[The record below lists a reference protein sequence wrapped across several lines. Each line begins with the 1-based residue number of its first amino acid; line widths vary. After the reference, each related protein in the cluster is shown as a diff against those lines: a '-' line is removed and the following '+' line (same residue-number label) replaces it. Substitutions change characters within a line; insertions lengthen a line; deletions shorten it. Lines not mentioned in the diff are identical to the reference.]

1 VPIVSRLCVE
11 RVVHVPFSLAHDFA
25 EEFFRDA
32 ERYVDLRVPLR
43 DLFWALRGKLR
54 RPVRLTFALR
64 PDDAEE
70 GRLHDAMLI
79 EWNAGTRLFP
89 QFHGTLRLRIASI
102 DDTLLTLE
110 GEYRPP
116 FGAVGLLF
124 DRLAGQ
130 GIAHSTMSDLLR
142 RLAVR
147 MEHRTG
153 EARAEIERGTSGI
166 SA

>member
-1 VPIVSRLCVE
+1 MPVVSRLSVE
-11 RVVHVPFSLAHDFA
+11 RVVRVPFSLAHEFA

-32 ERYVDLRVPLR
+32 ERYVDVRVPLR
-43 DLFWALRGKLR
+43 DLFWALRGKLH
-54 RPVRLTFALR
+54 RPVRLTFALH
-64 PDDAEE
+64 PDDVEA

-102 DDTLLTLE
+102 DETLLTLE
-110 GEYRPP
+110 GAYRPTL
-116 FGAVGLLF
+116 GMVGVLF
-124 DRLAGQ
+124 DRILGRS
-130 GIAHSTMSDLLR
+130 IARSTMRDLLN

-147 MEHRTG
+147 MEHRAA
-153 EARAEIERGTSGI
+153 EVRAEVARGTSGI

>member
-1 VPIVSRLCVE
+1 VPVVSRLSVE
-11 RVVHVPFSLAHDFA
+11 RVVRVPFSLAHDFA

-32 ERYVDLRVPLR
+32 ERYVEVRVPLR
-43 DLFWALRGKLR
+43 DLFWALRGKLH
-54 RPVRLTFALR
+54 RPVRLTFALH

-89 QFHGTLRLRIASI
+89 QFHGTLRLRIASVEE
-102 DDTLLTLE
+102 TLLTLE
-110 GEYRPP
+110 GAYRPP
-116 FGAVGLLF
+116 LGMVGLLF
-124 DRLAGQ
+124 DRVLGR
-130 GIAHSTMSDLLR
+130 GIARSTMRDLLN

-147 MEHRTG
+147 MEHRAV
-153 EARAEIERGTSGI
+153 EARAQVERGTSGI

>member
-1 VPIVSRLCVE
+1 MRIVSRLSVE

-25 EEFFRDA
+25 EDYFRDA

-43 DLFWALRGKLR
+43 DLFWALGGRLH
-54 RPVRLTFALR
+54 RPVRLVFALH
-64 PDDAEE
+64 PDEAEG

-89 QFHGTLRLRIASI
+89 QFHGTLRLRIASV

-110 GEYRPP
+110 GAYRPP
-116 FGAVGLLF
+116 LGMAGLVF
-124 DRLAGQ
+124 DRLAGRR
-130 GIAHSTMSDLLR
+130 IARSTMRDLLG

-147 MEHRTG
+147 MEHRAA
-153 EARAEIERGTSGI
+153 EARAEVERGTSGI